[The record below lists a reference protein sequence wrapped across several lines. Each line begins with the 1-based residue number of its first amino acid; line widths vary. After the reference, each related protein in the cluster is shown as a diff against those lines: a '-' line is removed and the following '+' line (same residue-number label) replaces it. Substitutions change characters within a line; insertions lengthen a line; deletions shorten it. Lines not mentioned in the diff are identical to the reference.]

1 MCKALKSSLFCF
13 FLLLSPLVYSQGTS
27 SSVEAKT
34 AIANMR
40 ADLQLLS
47 ISIANYEQKINE
59 LKTLISQS
67 QEDLTAQKQSLTNSE
82 TKLSEL
88 QAQYDD
94 LNAIYQ
100 SLSARYKRSTKLIK
114 YGGLTALAIIATESV
129 ILYLK

>member
-82 TKLSEL
+82 LKLSEL
-88 QAQYDD
+88 QAQYDA
-94 LNAIYQ
+94 LNSIYQ